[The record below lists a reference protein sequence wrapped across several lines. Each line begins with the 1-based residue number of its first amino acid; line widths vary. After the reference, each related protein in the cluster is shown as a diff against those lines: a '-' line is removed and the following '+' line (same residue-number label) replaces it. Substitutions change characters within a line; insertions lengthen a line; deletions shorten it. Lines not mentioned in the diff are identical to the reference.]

1 MTRPRYCE
9 ECPLYPRRC
18 SGADCYY
25 DYLDALAKAKADEE
39 QNGGDE
45 Q

>member
-25 DYLDALAKAKADEE
+25 DYLDALAKDAKQGCEE
-39 QNGGDE
+39 QNE
-45 Q
+45 EA